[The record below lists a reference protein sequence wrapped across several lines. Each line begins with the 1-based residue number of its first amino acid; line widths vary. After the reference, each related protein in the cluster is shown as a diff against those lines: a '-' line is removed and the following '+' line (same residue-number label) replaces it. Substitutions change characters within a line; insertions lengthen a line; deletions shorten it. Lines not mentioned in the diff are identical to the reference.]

1 LTLTAIFIIFTRYPP
16 YEKYRLATVNSEGD
30 WRRIEK
36 GAVMII
42 HLSELFNQR
51 FDASSLNAFKAEL
64 TRIRDS
70 RMGFFVD

>member
-1 LTLTAIFIIFTRYPP
+1 
-16 YEKYRLATVNSEGD
+16 
-30 WRRIEK
+30 
-36 GAVMII
+36 MMI